1 MKTTPTGPS
10 SPIATAEPRVADAD
24 TASAEAFG
32 ALLLASLFLPAG
44 EASQGDEANTL
55 LDADVSAE
63 TVAGAQGAARS
74 VSAPRLPGAALPPID
89 VVGRSSGTSTSDR
102 TPISAPPAA
111 PLNLAASTKD
121 DPSAR
126 QTTATAPDP
135 QAAHPAAPAASF
147 EGFTAVAAA
156 SPVGPSQAG
165 GVPRVAHQAATGD
178 SAGRDSVP
186 EFAHSAERNPAKGP
200 TVTQSTV
207 VSSDEQVTNQLGIPR
222 EPPAVPFGEKASHLQ
237 RVADPSFYAVRPQ
250 PAVTR
255 SDSRGGSGYLDTAAV
270 PSNTQRQVGATAV
283 EAATSTIGQQEPQHA
298 DHDLSHRA
306 GFTTDSSTVSAPA
319 FPGVGVQPFQGSSA
333 GGSAPVSPSQPPAQS
348 VPAPL
353 PPQPQ
358 LVAVLAGLRQAADGS
373 YRVALQLQPA
383 ELGTV
388 SVQVDVRR
396 GVASVHFRTD
406 KAGTSDALRA
416 GLDQLRGELLAS
428 GLSIDDITV
437 AVTSQDGGSLG
448 DHGRHP
454 ASSADDEDAE
464 WVPLASANST
474 NQNRIRPSLDVRL

>member
-1 MKTTPTGPS
+1 M
-10 SPIATAEPRVADAD
+10 
-24 TASAEAFG
+24 
-32 ALLLASLFLPAG
+32 
-44 EASQGDEANTL
+44 
-55 LDADVSAE
+55 
-63 TVAGAQGAARS
+63 
-74 VSAPRLPGAALPPID
+74 
-89 VVGRSSGTSTSDR
+89 
-102 TPISAPPAA
+102 
-111 PLNLAASTKD
+111 
-121 DPSAR
+121 
-126 QTTATAPDP
+126 
-135 QAAHPAAPAASF
+135 
-147 EGFTAVAAA
+147 
-156 SPVGPSQAG
+156 
-165 GVPRVAHQAATGD
+165 
-178 SAGRDSVP
+178 
-186 EFAHSAERNPAKGP
+186 
-200 TVTQSTV
+200 
-207 VSSDEQVTNQLGIPR
+207 
-222 EPPAVPFGEKASHLQ
+222 
-237 RVADPSFYAVRPQ
+237 
-250 PAVTR
+250 
-255 SDSRGGSGYLDTAAV
+255 
-270 PSNTQRQVGATAV
+270 
-283 EAATSTIGQQEPQHA
+283 
-298 DHDLSHRA
+298 
-306 GFTTDSSTVSAPA
+306 SAPA